1 MSSSRTYSCA
11 LPLTSVSVLRLK
23 VELYDV
29 QWGLEEGAG
38 AFETPDQKPMFLMS
52 YSSFLTVL
60 SINFYVIRICM
71 SYRTKK

>member
-11 LPLTSVSVLRLK
+11 LPLASFSVLRLK
-23 VELYDV
+23 VEFYEV
-29 QWGLEEGAG
+29 QWDLEEEAG

-60 SINFYVIRICM
+60 SINFYVIQICM
-71 SYRTKK
+71 LYRTRK